1 MNTRWQLHLRTA
13 WRRRGWLACLLWPIS
28 VIVAMLSYC
37 HRWWYRSG
45 AGTVEHAPIPVLVVG
60 NVVAGGV
67 GKTPVVMS
75 LVEHLGQRGVNA
87 GIVSRGYGRQGTS
100 TALVQADSTA
110 AEVGDEPL
118 LMFRR
123 CHVPVAVAAR
133 RMDAI
138 RCLLM
143 QDPQLEVIV
152 SDDGLQHHAL
162 HHDLALC
169 VFDDRGV
176 GNGWHL
182 PAGPLREAWPRPSAP
197 GVLQCVL
204 NTGRNPRIPGYQ
216 AQRALASEA
225 INGLGQR
232 RPLSY
237 WHDRPVAALAG
248 IAQPE
253 LFFDMLRDHGL
264 TLERCYAL
272 PDHDPLTEA
281 GHAGWPVAEGV
292 DLLCTE
298 KDAVKLWPSRPQVWA
313 VPLLTTLPL
322 ELLSRIDDWLDAKLS
337 SDHGHQTA

>member
-1 MNTRWQLHLRTA
+1 MNPRWQLQLRNA
-13 WRRRGWLACLLWPIS
+13 WQQRGWLAFLLWPLS
-28 VIVAMLSYC
+28 VVVATLSNC

-45 AGTVEHAPIPVLVVG
+45 AGTVQHAPVPVLVVG

-67 GKTPVVMS
+67 GKTPVVMA
-75 LVEHLGQRGVNA
+75 LVEHLRQRGLKV
-87 GIVSRGYGRQGTS
+87 GIISRGYGRQSTTPTS
-100 TALVQADSTA
+100 VHASSTA

-123 CHVPVAVAAR
+123 CQVPVAVAIR
-133 RMDAI
+133 RMDAV
-138 RCLLM
+138 RCLLK
-143 QDPQLEVIV
+143 QEPQLEVII

-169 VFDDRGV
+169 VFDDRGL

-182 PAGPLREAWPRPSAP
+182 PAGPLRETWPRPSAP

-225 INGLGQR
+225 INGHGQR
-232 RPLSY
+232 RLLSH
-237 WHDRPVAALAG
+237 WRDRPVTALAG

-253 LFFDMLRDHGL
+253 LFFNMLRDQGL
-264 TLERCYAL
+264 ALKQCLAL
-272 PDHDPLTEA
+272 PDHDTLTEV
-281 GHAGWPVAEGV
+281 GQAGWLGPEDM

-298 KDAVKLWPSRPQVWA
+298 KDAVKLWPIRPQAWA
-313 VPLLTTLPL
+313 VPLVTTLPP
-322 ELLSRIDDWLDAKLS
+322 ELVSLIDDWLDAKLS
-337 SDHGHQTA
+337 SGHGHQTA